1 MPSNK
6 IKLGFVG
13 GGNDSLIGVLHKVA
27 AVMFDRYEI
36 VGGVFSS
43 NSKINISTANDL
55 GLDLSRVYN
64 NYEEMAEVESKLGS
78 NVKIEAVCILTPN
91 FLHFPMAKTFL
102 MNGFHVI
109 CEKPLSVTLKEAL
122 EFKEIKKSKNLVF
135 GVTHTYTGYPM
146 VRQMTKMISDNVI
159 GNIQRVDSTYFQGWI
174 NDIIHDKDKR
184 NSTWRLNPEV
194 SGISSCLADIG
205 THAFNM
211 LELVCGMK
219 VKNILADLNN
229 LYDDNPLDIDV
240 SVLVRMENGCKGTIR
255 STQIATGLENNLNIS
270 IYGSKGSLSWE
281 QENPNFLYH
290 LKDDEPRRVIKP
302 GNAYASAVAQDGTK
316 LPGGHPEG
324 IFDAM
329 GNIYKGVAKALRNEN
344 SFDGEYP
351 TMNDGV
357 RGMLFIEKVVESH
370 KNGNIWLSLENK

>member
-1 MPSNK
+1 MSSNK
-6 IKLGFVG
+6 VKLGFVG

-43 NSKINISTANDL
+43 NPEINKDTAKDL
-55 GLDLSRVYN
+55 GLDLSRIYN
-64 NYEEMAEVESKLGS
+64 NYEEMADIESNFDSDK
-78 NVKIEAVCILTPN
+78 KIEAVCILTPN
-91 FLHFPMAKTFL
+91 FLHFPMAKLFL
-102 MNGFHVI
+102 EKGFHVI
-109 CEKPLSVTLKEAL
+109 CEKPLSVTLKQAIEL
-122 EFKEIKKSKNLVF
+122 KEIKESQNLVF
-135 GVTHTYTGYPM
+135 AVTHTYTGYPM
-146 VRQMTKMISDNVI
+146 VRQMTKMISDGVI

-184 NSTWRLNPEV
+184 NSTWRLNPDV

-270 IYGSKGSLSWE
+270 VSGSKGSLTWE
-281 QENPNFLYH
+281 QENPNYLYH
-290 LKDDEPRRVIKP
+290 HTSDKPLQVLKP
-302 GNAYASAVAQDGTK
+302 G
-316 LPGGHPEG
+316 H
-324 IFDAM
+324 
-329 GNIYKGVAKALRNEN
+329 
-344 SFDGEYP
+344 
-351 TMNDGV
+351 
-357 RGMLFIEKVVESH
+357 FITLNYH
-370 KNGNIWLSLENK
+370 

>member
-1 MPSNK
+1 MSNK

-27 AVMFDRYEI
+27 AVMFDRYHL

-43 NSKINISTANDL
+43 NKEVNVKTADDL
-55 GLDLSRVYN
+55 GLDQSRIYN
-64 NYEEMAEVESKLGS
+64 DFEEMIDAESKVDLS
-78 NVKIEAVCILTPN
+78 EKIEAVCILTPN
-91 FLHFPMAKTFL
+91 FLHFPMAKKFL
-102 MNGFHVI
+102 ENGFHVI
-109 CEKPLSVTLKEAL
+109 CEKPLSISLKQAQEL
-122 EFKEIKKSKNLVF
+122 KSIKDSKTLVF
-135 GVTHTYTGYPM
+135 ALTHTYTGYPM
-146 VRQMTKMISDNVI
+146 VRQMTKMISEGII
-159 GNIQRVDSTYFQGWI
+159 GDIQRVDSTYFQGWI

-219 VKNILADLNN
+219 VKKILADLNN
-229 LYDDNPLDIDV
+229 LYEDNPLDIDV

-270 IYGSKGSLSWE
+270 VYGSKGSLSWE
-281 QENPNFLYH
+281 QENPNYLYYYTSDKP
-290 LKDDEPRRVIKP
+290 LQVLKP
-302 GNAYASAVAQDGTK
+302 GHPYNSKISLDGTK
-316 LPGGHPEG
+316 LPAGHPEG

-329 GNIYKGVAKALRNEN
+329 GNIYRGVARAIRGEKNEK
-344 SFDGEYP
+344 GEFP
-351 TMNDGV
+351 TIEEGV
-357 RGMLFIEKVVESH
+357 RGMDFIEKAVKSNE
-370 KNGNIWLSLENK
+370 NGNIWLELE

>member
-1 MPSNK
+1 MKK

-27 AVMFDRYEI
+27 AVMFDRYQI

-43 NSKINISTANDL
+43 NQEINKATANDL

-64 NYEEMAEVESKLGS
+64 NYEEMAEVESSLDS
-78 NVKIEAVCILTPN
+78 NIKIEAVCILTPN

-102 MNGFHVI
+102 KNGFHVI
-109 CEKPLSVTLKEAL
+109 CEKPLSVTLKEAIEL
-122 EFKEIKKSKNLVF
+122 KELKKSKNLVF
-135 GVTHTYTGYPM
+135 AVTHTYTGYPM

-229 LYDDNPLDIDV
+229 LYYDNPLDIDV
-240 SVLVRMENGCKGTIR
+240 SVLIRMENGCKGTIR

-270 IYGSKGSLSWE
+270 VYGSKGSLEWE
-281 QENPNFLYH
+281 QENPNYLYH
-290 LKDDEPRRVIKP
+290 YTPNKPLQVLKP
-302 GNAYASAVAQDGTK
+302 GHFYNSKLSLDGTK
-316 LPGGHPEG
+316 LPAGHPEG

-329 GNIYKGVAKALRNEN
+329 GNIYRGVARAIRKEK
-344 SFDGEYP
+344 SEKSEFP
-351 TMNDGV
+351 TIDEGV
-357 RGMLFIEKVVESH
+357 RGMDFIEKAVESN
-370 KNGNIWLSLENK
+370 KKGNIWIDLES

>member
-1 MPSNK
+1 MSNK

-27 AVMFDRYEI
+27 AVMFDRYHL

-43 NSKINISTANDL
+43 NKDVNVKTADDL
-55 GLDLSRVYN
+55 GLDQSRIYN
-64 NYEEMAEVESKLGS
+64 DFEEMIDAESKVDLS
-78 NVKIEAVCILTPN
+78 EKIEAVCILTPN
-91 FLHFPMAKTFL
+91 FLHFPMAKKFL
-102 MNGFHVI
+102 ENGFHVI
-109 CEKPLSVTLKEAL
+109 CEKPLSISLKQAQEL
-122 EFKEIKKSKNLVF
+122 KSIKDSKNLVF
-135 GVTHTYTGYPM
+135 AVTHTYTGYPM
-146 VRQMTKMISDNVI
+146 VRQMTKMISEGII
-159 GNIQRVDSTYFQGWI
+159 GDIQRVDSTYFQGWI

-219 VKNILADLNN
+219 VKKILADLNN
-229 LYDDNPLDIDV
+229 LYEDNPLDIDV

-270 IYGSKGSLSWE
+270 VYGSKGSLSWE
-281 QENPNFLYH
+281 QENPNYLYYYTNDKP
-290 LKDDEPRRVIKP
+290 LQVLKP
-302 GNAYASAVAQDGTK
+302 GHPYNSKISLDGTK
-316 LPGGHPEG
+316 LPAGHPEG

-329 GNIYKGVAKALRNEN
+329 GNIYRGIARAIRAEKNEKGE
-344 SFDGEYP
+344 FP
-351 TMNDGV
+351 TIEEGV
-357 RGMLFIEKVVESH
+357 RGMDFIEKAVKSNE
-370 KNGNIWLSLENK
+370 NGNIWLELE

>member
-1 MPSNK
+1 MSNK

-27 AVMFDRYEI
+27 AVMFDRYHL

-43 NSKINISTANDL
+43 NKDVNVKTADDL
-55 GLDLSRVYN
+55 GLDQSRIYN
-64 NYEEMAEVESKLGS
+64 DFEEMIDAESKVDLS
-78 NVKIEAVCILTPN
+78 EKIEAVCILTPN
-91 FLHFPMAKTFL
+91 FLHFPMAKKFL
-102 MNGFHVI
+102 ENGFHVI
-109 CEKPLSVTLKEAL
+109 CEKPLSISLKQAQEL
-122 EFKEIKKSKNLVF
+122 KSIKDSKNLVF
-135 GVTHTYTGYPM
+135 AVTHTYTGYPM
-146 VRQMTKMISDNVI
+146 VRQMTKMISEGII
-159 GNIQRVDSTYFQGWI
+159 GDIQRVDSTYFQGWI

-219 VKNILADLNN
+219 VKKILADLNN
-229 LYDDNPLDIDV
+229 LYEDNPLDIDV

-270 IYGSKGSLSWE
+270 VYGSKGSLTWE
-281 QENPNFLYH
+281 QENPNYLYYYTNDKP
-290 LKDDEPRRVIKP
+290 LQVLKP
-302 GNAYASAVAQDGTK
+302 GHPYNSKISLDGTK
-316 LPGGHPEG
+316 LPAGHPEG

-329 GNIYKGVAKALRNEN
+329 GNIYRGVARAIRGEKNEK
-344 SFDGEYP
+344 GEFP
-351 TMNDGV
+351 TIEEGV
-357 RGMLFIEKVVESH
+357 RGMDFIEKAVKSNE
-370 KNGNIWLSLENK
+370 NGNIWLELE

>member
-13 GGNDSLIGVLHKVA
+13 GGKDSLIGVLHKVA

-43 NSKINISTANDL
+43 SSEINISTANDL

-64 NYEEMAEVESKLGS
+64 NYEEMAELESKLDS

-122 EFKEIKKSKNLVF
+122 KLKEIKKSKNLVF
-135 GVTHTYTGYPM
+135 AVTHTYTGYPM
-146 VRQMTKMISDNVI
+146 VRQMTKMISDNLI

-281 QENPNFLYH
+281 QENPNYLYH
-290 LKDDEPRRVIKP
+290 YTPDKPLQVLKP
-302 GNAYASAVAQDGTK
+302 GHFYNSKLSLDGTK
-316 LPGGHPEG
+316 LPAGHPEG

-329 GNIYKGVAKALRNEN
+329 GNIYRGVARAIRKEKIQK
-344 SFDGEYP
+344 GEFP
-351 TMNDGV
+351 TIDEGV
-357 RGMLFIEKVVESH
+357 RGMDFIEKAVESN
-370 KNGNIWLSLENK
+370 KKGNIWIDLES

>member
-1 MPSNK
+1 MSNK

-27 AVMFDRYEI
+27 AVMFDRYHL

-43 NSKINISTANDL
+43 NKDVNVKTADDL
-55 GLDLSRVYN
+55 GLDQSRIYN
-64 NYEEMAEVESKLGS
+64 DFEEMIDAESKIDLS
-78 NVKIEAVCILTPN
+78 KKIEAVCILTPN
-91 FLHFPMAKTFL
+91 FLHFPMAKKFL
-102 MNGFHVI
+102 ENGFHVI
-109 CEKPLSVTLKEAL
+109 CEKPLSISLKQAQEL
-122 EFKEIKKSKNLVF
+122 KSIKDSKNLVF
-135 GVTHTYTGYPM
+135 AVTHTYTGYPM
-146 VRQMTKMISDNVI
+146 VRQMTKMISEGII
-159 GNIQRVDSTYFQGWI
+159 GDIQRVDSTYFQGWI

-219 VKNILADLNN
+219 VKKILADLNN
-229 LYDDNPLDIDV
+229 LYEDNPLDIDV

-270 IYGSKGSLSWE
+270 VYGSKGSLSWE
-281 QENPNFLYH
+281 QENPNYLYYYTSDKP
-290 LKDDEPRRVIKP
+290 LQVLKP
-302 GNAYASAVAQDGTK
+302 GHPYNSKISLDGTK
-316 LPGGHPEG
+316 LPAGHPEG

-329 GNIYKGVAKALRNEN
+329 GNIYRGVARAIRGEKNEK
-344 SFDGEYP
+344 GEFP
-351 TMNDGV
+351 TIEEGV
-357 RGMLFIEKVVESH
+357 RGMDFIEKAVKSNE
-370 KNGNIWLSLENK
+370 NGNIWLELE

>member
-1 MPSNK
+1 MPNNK

-27 AVMFDRYEI
+27 AVMFDRYQI
-36 VGGVFSS
+36 VGGVFST
-43 NSKINISTANDL
+43 NSEINKSTAIDL
-55 GLDLSRVYN
+55 GVDLARVYN
-64 NYEEMAEVESKLGS
+64 NYEEMAEVESKLNS

-91 FLHFPMAKTFL
+91 FLHFPMAKLFL
-102 MNGFHVI
+102 QNGFHVI

-122 EFKEIKKSKNLVF
+122 ELKEIKKSKNLVF
-135 GVTHTYTGYPM
+135 AVTHTYTGYPM
-146 VRQMTKMISDNVI
+146 VRQMTKMISENII

-174 NDIIHDKDKR
+174 NEIIHDKDKR
-184 NSTWRLNPEV
+184 NSTWRLNPKV

-281 QENPNFLYH
+281 QENPNYLYH
-290 LKDDEPRRVIKP
+290 YTPDRPLQVLKP
-302 GNAYASAVAQDGTK
+302 GHFYNSKLSLDGTK
-316 LPGGHPEG
+316 LPAGHPEG

-329 GNIYKGVAKALRNEN
+329 GNIYHGVARAIK
-344 SFDGEYP
+344 GEKNIPGEFP
-351 TMNDGV
+351 TIDEGV
-357 RGMLFIEKVVESH
+357 RGMDFIEKAVESN
-370 KNGNIWLSLENK
+370 KKGNIWIDLES

>member
-1 MPSNK
+1 MSNK

-27 AVMFDRYEI
+27 AVMFDRYHL

-43 NSKINISTANDL
+43 NKDVNVKTADDL
-55 GLDLSRVYN
+55 GLDQSRIYN
-64 NYEEMAEVESKLGS
+64 DFEEMIDAESKVDLS
-78 NVKIEAVCILTPN
+78 EKIEAVCILTPN
-91 FLHFPMAKTFL
+91 FLHFPMAKKFL
-102 MNGFHVI
+102 ENGFHVI
-109 CEKPLSVTLKEAL
+109 CEKPLSISLKQAQEL
-122 EFKEIKKSKNLVF
+122 KSIKDSKNLVF
-135 GVTHTYTGYPM
+135 AVTHTYTGYPM
-146 VRQMTKMISDNVI
+146 VRQMTKMISEGII
-159 GNIQRVDSTYFQGWI
+159 GDIQRVDSTYFQGWI

-219 VKNILADLNN
+219 VKKILADLNN
-229 LYDDNPLDIDV
+229 LYEDNPLDIDV

-281 QENPNFLYH
+281 QENPNYLYYYTNDKP
-290 LKDDEPRRVIKP
+290 LQVLKP
-302 GNAYASAVAQDGTK
+302 GHPYNSKISLDGTK
-316 LPGGHPEG
+316 LPAGHPEG

-329 GNIYKGVAKALRNEN
+329 GNIYRGVARAIRGEKNEK
-344 SFDGEYP
+344 GEFP
-351 TMNDGV
+351 TIEEGV
-357 RGMLFIEKVVESH
+357 RGMDFIEKAVKSNE
-370 KNGNIWLSLENK
+370 NGNIWLELE

>member
-1 MPSNK
+1 MSNK

-27 AVMFDRYEI
+27 AVMFDRYHL

-43 NSKINISTANDL
+43 NKDVNVKTADDL
-55 GLDLSRVYN
+55 GLDQSRIYN
-64 NYEEMAEVESKLGS
+64 DFEEMIDAESKVDFS
-78 NVKIEAVCILTPN
+78 EKIEAVCILTPN
-91 FLHFPMAKTFL
+91 FLHFPMAKKFL
-102 MNGFHVI
+102 ENGFHVI
-109 CEKPLSVTLKEAL
+109 CEKPLSISLKQAQEL
-122 EFKEIKKSKNLVF
+122 KSIKDSKNLVF
-135 GVTHTYTGYPM
+135 AVTHTYTGYPM
-146 VRQMTKMISDNVI
+146 VRQMTKMISEGII
-159 GNIQRVDSTYFQGWI
+159 GDIQRVDSTYFQGWI

-219 VKNILADLNN
+219 VKKILADLNN
-229 LYDDNPLDIDV
+229 LYEDNPLDIDV

-270 IYGSKGSLSWE
+270 VYGSKGSLSWE
-281 QENPNFLYH
+281 QENPNYLYYYTNDKP
-290 LKDDEPRRVIKP
+290 LQVLKP
-302 GNAYASAVAQDGTK
+302 GHPYNSKISLDGTK
-316 LPGGHPEG
+316 LPAGHPEG

-329 GNIYKGVAKALRNEN
+329 GNIYKGVARAIRGEKNEKCE
-344 SFDGEYP
+344 FP
-351 TMNDGV
+351 TIEEGV
-357 RGMLFIEKVVESH
+357 RGMDFIEKAVKSNE
-370 KNGNIWLSLENK
+370 NGNIWLELE

>member
-1 MPSNK
+1 MSNK

-27 AVMFDRYEI
+27 AVMFDRYHL

-43 NSKINISTANDL
+43 NKDVNLKTADDL
-55 GLDLSRVYN
+55 GLDQSRIYN
-64 NYEEMAEVESKLGS
+64 DFEEMIDAESKVDLS
-78 NVKIEAVCILTPN
+78 EKIEAVCILTPN
-91 FLHFPMAKTFL
+91 FLHFPMAKKFL
-102 MNGFHVI
+102 ENGFHVI
-109 CEKPLSVTLKEAL
+109 CEKPLSISLKQAQEL
-122 EFKEIKKSKNLVF
+122 KSIKDSKNLVF
-135 GVTHTYTGYPM
+135 AVTHTYTGYPM
-146 VRQMTKMISDNVI
+146 VRQMTKMISEGII
-159 GNIQRVDSTYFQGWI
+159 GDIQRVDSTYFQGWI
-174 NDIIHDKDKR
+174 NDIIHDKEKR

-219 VKNILADLNN
+219 VKKILADLNN
-229 LYDDNPLDIDV
+229 LYEDNPLDIDV

-281 QENPNFLYH
+281 QENPNYLYYYTNDKP
-290 LKDDEPRRVIKP
+290 LQILKP
-302 GNAYASAVAQDGTK
+302 GHPYNSKISLDGTK
-316 LPGGHPEG
+316 LPAGHPEG

-329 GNIYKGVAKALRNEN
+329 GNIYRGVARAIRGEKNEK
-344 SFDGEYP
+344 GEFP
-351 TMNDGV
+351 TIEEGV
-357 RGMLFIEKVVESH
+357 RGMDFIEKAVKSNE
-370 KNGNIWLSLENK
+370 NGNIWLELE

>member
-1 MPSNK
+1 MSNK

-27 AVMFDRYEI
+27 AVMFDRYHL

-43 NSKINISTANDL
+43 NKDVNVKTADDL
-55 GLDLSRVYN
+55 GLDQSRIYN
-64 NYEEMAEVESKLGS
+64 DFEEMIDAESKVDLS
-78 NVKIEAVCILTPN
+78 EKIEAVCILTPN
-91 FLHFPMAKTFL
+91 FLHFPMAKKFL
-102 MNGFHVI
+102 ENGFHVI
-109 CEKPLSVTLKEAL
+109 CEKPLSISLKQAQEL
-122 EFKEIKKSKNLVF
+122 KSIKDSKNLVF
-135 GVTHTYTGYPM
+135 AVTHTYTGYPM
-146 VRQMTKMISDNVI
+146 VRQMTKMISEGII
-159 GNIQRVDSTYFQGWI
+159 GDIQRVDSTYFQGWI

-219 VKNILADLNN
+219 VKKILADLNN
-229 LYDDNPLDIDV
+229 LYEDNPLDIDV

-270 IYGSKGSLSWE
+270 VYGSKGSLSWE
-281 QENPNFLYH
+281 QENPNYLYH
-290 LKDDEPRRVIKP
+290 YTNDKPLQILKP
-302 GNAYASAVAQDGTK
+302 GHPYNSKISLDGTK
-316 LPGGHPEG
+316 LPAGHPEG

-329 GNIYKGVAKALRNEN
+329 GNIYRGVARAIRGEKNEK
-344 SFDGEYP
+344 GEFP
-351 TMNDGV
+351 TIEEGV
-357 RGMLFIEKVVESH
+357 RGMDFIEKAVKSNE
-370 KNGNIWLSLENK
+370 NGNIWLELE

>member
-1 MPSNK
+1 MSNK

-27 AVMFDRYEI
+27 AVMFDRYHL

-43 NSKINISTANDL
+43 NKDVNVKTADDL
-55 GLDLSRVYN
+55 GLDQSRIYN
-64 NYEEMAEVESKLGS
+64 DFEEMIDAESKIDLS
-78 NVKIEAVCILTPN
+78 EKIEAVCILTPN
-91 FLHFPMAKTFL
+91 FLHFPMAKKFL
-102 MNGFHVI
+102 ENGFHVI
-109 CEKPLSVTLKEAL
+109 CEKPLSISLKQAQEL
-122 EFKEIKKSKNLVF
+122 KSIKDSKNLVF
-135 GVTHTYTGYPM
+135 AVTHTYTGYPM
-146 VRQMTKMISDNVI
+146 VRQMTKMISEGII
-159 GNIQRVDSTYFQGWI
+159 GDIQRVDSTYFQGWI

-219 VKNILADLNN
+219 VKKILADLNN
-229 LYDDNPLDIDV
+229 LYEDNPLDIDV

-270 IYGSKGSLSWE
+270 VYGSKGSLSWE
-281 QENPNFLYH
+281 QENPNYLYYYTNDKP
-290 LKDDEPRRVIKP
+290 LQVLKP
-302 GNAYASAVAQDGTK
+302 GHPYNSKISLDGTK
-316 LPGGHPEG
+316 LPAGHPEG

-329 GNIYKGVAKALRNEN
+329 GNIYRGVARAIRGEKNEK
-344 SFDGEYP
+344 GEFP
-351 TMNDGV
+351 TIEEGV
-357 RGMLFIEKVVESH
+357 RGMDFIEKAVKSNE
-370 KNGNIWLSLENK
+370 NGNIWLELE

>member
-1 MPSNK
+1 MSNK

-27 AVMFDRYEI
+27 AVMFDRYHL

-43 NSKINISTANDL
+43 NKDVNVKTADDL
-55 GLDLSRVYN
+55 GLDQSRIYN
-64 NYEEMAEVESKLGS
+64 DFEEMIDAESKVDLS
-78 NVKIEAVCILTPN
+78 EKIEAVCILTPN
-91 FLHFPMAKTFL
+91 FLHFPMAKKFL
-102 MNGFHVI
+102 ENGFHVI
-109 CEKPLSVTLKEAL
+109 CEKPLSISLNQAQELKS
-122 EFKEIKKSKNLVF
+122 IKDSKNLVF
-135 GVTHTYTGYPM
+135 AVTHTYTGYPM
-146 VRQMTKMISDNVI
+146 VRQMTKMISEGII
-159 GNIQRVDSTYFQGWI
+159 GDIQRVDSTYFQGWI

-219 VKNILADLNN
+219 VKKILADLNN
-229 LYDDNPLDIDV
+229 FYEDNPLDIDV

-270 IYGSKGSLSWE
+270 VYGSKGSLSWE
-281 QENPNFLYH
+281 QENPNYLYYYTNDKP
-290 LKDDEPRRVIKP
+290 LQVLKP
-302 GNAYASAVAQDGTK
+302 GHPYNSKISLDGTK
-316 LPGGHPEG
+316 LPAGHPEG

-329 GNIYKGVAKALRNEN
+329 GNIYRGVARAIRGEKNEK
-344 SFDGEYP
+344 GEFP
-351 TMNDGV
+351 TIEEGV
-357 RGMLFIEKVVESH
+357 RGMDFIEKAVKSNE
-370 KNGNIWLSLENK
+370 NGNIWLELE

>member
-1 MPSNK
+1 MSNK

-27 AVMFDRYEI
+27 AVMFDRYHL

-43 NSKINISTANDL
+43 NKEVNVKTADDL
-55 GLDLSRVYN
+55 GLDRSRIYDDF
-64 NYEEMAEVESKLGS
+64 EEMIDAESKVDLS
-78 NVKIEAVCILTPN
+78 EKIEAVCILTPN
-91 FLHFPMAKTFL
+91 FLHFPMAKKFL
-102 MNGFHVI
+102 ENGFHVI
-109 CEKPLSVTLKEAL
+109 CEKPLSISLKQAQEL
-122 EFKEIKKSKNLVF
+122 KSIKDSKNLVF
-135 GVTHTYTGYPM
+135 AVTHTYTGYPM
-146 VRQMTKMISDNVI
+146 VRQMTKMISEGII
-159 GNIQRVDSTYFQGWI
+159 GDIQRVDSTYFQGWI

-219 VKNILADLNN
+219 VKKILADLNN
-229 LYDDNPLDIDV
+229 LYEDNPLDIDV

-270 IYGSKGSLSWE
+270 VYGSKGSLSWE
-281 QENPNFLYH
+281 QENPNYLYYYTNDKP
-290 LKDDEPRRVIKP
+290 LQVLKP
-302 GNAYASAVAQDGTK
+302 GHPYNSKISLDGTK
-316 LPGGHPEG
+316 LPAGHPEG

-329 GNIYKGVAKALRNEN
+329 GNIYRGVARAIRGEKNEK
-344 SFDGEYP
+344 GEFP
-351 TMNDGV
+351 TIEEGV
-357 RGMLFIEKVVESH
+357 RGMDFIEKAVKSNE
-370 KNGNIWLSLENK
+370 NGNIWLELE